1 MRVERGRN
9 RREGE
14 REREREMRIYRKKQR
29 IQKKKARGSID
40 EVERRGLT
48 EHEHE

>member
-1 MRVERGRN
+1 MRVEKGRN
-9 RREGE
+9 RRE
-14 REREREMRIYRKKQR
+14 RERARDEN
-29 IQKKKARGSID
+29 IQKEAEDTEKKARGSID

>member
-14 REREREMRIYRKKQR
+14 REREMRIYRKKQR
-29 IQKKKARGSID
+29 IQKLARGSID